1 MSLASYSKP
10 YQEGQRNRELTKQ
23 GESINFF
30 KYHHYYAGKS
40 QIAQISLEF
49 EKEVFIFFMKELGP
63 KLPFDVCLGVPENR
77 GTGISLP
84 RNICKLLSEEN
95 ISLKDGFEGVSK
107 TRDGVIIKNIPY
119 DERPVKVAGL
129 YSIDRNKMPVPK
141 FGFLVIDD
149 VFETGSTVSGLCK
162 TLESEYPGV
171 PRYIIALTHLRATER
186 LAK

>member
-10 YQEGQRNRELTKQ
+10 YQEGQKNRELTKQ

-30 KYHHYYAGKS
+30 KYHNYYATKS
-40 QIAQISLEF
+40 QLAEIALEF
-49 EKEVFIFFMKELGP
+49 EKEVFIFLMKELGP

-77 GTGISLP
+77 GTGFSLP
-84 RNICKLLSEEN
+84 RNICKLLSEEH
-95 ISLKDGFEGVSK
+95 IWLKDGFESVTK
-107 TRDGVIIKNIPY
+107 TRAGVIMKTIPS

-129 YSIDRNKMPVPK
+129 YAIDRNKMPVPK
-141 FGFLVIDD
+141 FGFLIIDD

-162 TLESEYPGV
+162 TLESGYAGV
-171 PRYIIALTHLRATER
+171 PRYIIALTHLRATEG